1 MHSKLHT
8 PSILLNFCIISA
20 GNKIDCFECNSWDD
34 ERCHDPWNWTYP
46 QVTVL
51 YTQPCTILHTV
62 VLLRFTLHFLQ
73 ECTDKKENEIFLTYK
88 EIQMGSVAKSSMR
101 KGFLIYEDAVSHI
114 QYDFATDHI

>member
-1 MHSKLHT
+1 MHSKLHS
-8 PSILLNFCIISA
+8 PSLSLYSSIVSA

-51 YTQPCTILHTV
+51 PSLALHT
-62 VLLRFTLHFLQ
+62 
-73 ECTDKKENEIFLTYK
+73 DKNENEIFPTYK

-101 KGFLIYEDAVSHI
+101 KGFLIYEEAVSHI